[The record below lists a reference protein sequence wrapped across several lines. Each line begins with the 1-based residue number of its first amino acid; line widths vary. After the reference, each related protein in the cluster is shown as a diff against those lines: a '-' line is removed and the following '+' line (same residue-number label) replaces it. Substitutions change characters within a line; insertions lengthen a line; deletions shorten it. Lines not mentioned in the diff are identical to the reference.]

1 MSDRNAD
8 AGNDRTRYCQQLMT
22 SVADNRSS
30 TERRRH
36 DAQATRCALLDAATV
51 LFGDRGYDGTTVR
64 EIGERA
70 GVDPALI
77 ARYFGGKEGLYLATL
92 DEEQRPALPG
102 DPVAALELMLAH
114 ADEHGTGPVALA
126 MVSPTSTGAAR
137 DHSVELIRT
146 RVVEPL
152 AHELARRGADEPR
165 LRAEV
170 LVALAMGVS
179 LTRANGTLESVA
191 AAPLER
197 LLAVLEP
204 LAEALQADR
213 G

>member
-1 MSDRNAD
+1 
-8 AGNDRTRYCQQLMT
+8 MT
-22 SVADNRSS
+22 SVGEDRSRADA
-30 TERRRH
+30 RRRY
-36 DAQATRCALLDAATV
+36 DARATRCALLDAATA
-51 LFGDRGYDGTTVR
+51 LFGERGYDGTTVR
-64 EIGERA
+64 DIGERA

-92 DEEQRPALPG
+92 DEESRPPLPR

-126 MVSPTSTGAAR
+126 MVSPTSTDAAR
-137 DHSVELIRT
+137 DHSVEVIRT

-152 AHELARRGADEPR
+152 AAELADRGVPEAR

-179 LTRANGTLESVA
+179 LTRANGTLA
-191 AAPLER
+191 GIADAPLDR
-197 LLAVLEP
+197 LLAVLAP
-204 LAEALQADR
+204 LAEALQQR
-213 G
+213 GG

>member
-1 MSDRNAD
+1 
-8 AGNDRTRYCQQLMT
+8 
-22 SVADNRSS
+22 
-30 TERRRH
+30 
-36 DAQATRCALLDAATV
+36 
-51 LFGDRGYDGTTVR
+51 VR

-77 ARYFGGKEGLYLATL
+77 ARYFGGKEGLYLETL

-152 AHELARRGADEPR
+152 AQELARRGADEPR